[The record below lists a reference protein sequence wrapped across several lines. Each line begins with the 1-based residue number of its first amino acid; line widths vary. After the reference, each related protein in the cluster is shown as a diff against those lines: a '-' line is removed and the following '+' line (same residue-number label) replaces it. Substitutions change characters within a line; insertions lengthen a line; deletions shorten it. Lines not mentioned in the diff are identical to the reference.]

1 MDLAGE
7 GGGNIGVQPDQRLLI
22 EAGRQYHLSI
32 FLPVSSILGPPLKF
46 LGVICHSTLSLLQG
60 YQPQLKV
67 RTGALEELTKV
78 LHHSL
83 PVRRRTIAYPVT

>member
-22 EAGRQYHLSI
+22 EAGRQYYLSI
-32 FLPVSSILGPPLKF
+32 FLPVSSILGPSLKF
-46 LGVICHSTLSLLQG
+46 LGVICHSMLSLLQG

-67 RTGALEELTKV
+67 RTSALEELTEV
-78 LHHSL
+78 LHHPL
-83 PVRRRTIAYPVT
+83 PVCRFTITYPVP